1 MKLFLRLLTW
11 LRPFHWQV
19 ALAIILGSATVASNI
34 GLLGMAA
41 YLIAAAALV
50 PLLVLLTLPIFLV
63 RFLGVARATSRY
75 TERLVAH
82 HVTFRLL
89 AQLRTWV
96 YSRLEPLAPRR
107 LGSRRSQRRGVE
119 GLAGLVEAAAAPPVA
134 AALVD

>member
-41 YLIAAAALV
+41 YRIAAAIV

-63 RFLGVARATSRY
+63 RFLAVARATSRY
-75 TERLVAH
+75 TERLVAP
-82 HVTFRLL
+82 HVTSRLL
-89 AQLRTWV
+89 AQFRTWV
-96 YSRLEPLAPRR
+96 YSRLAPLAPAQ
-107 LGSRRSQRRGVE
+107 LLMQPSG
-119 GLAGLVEAAAAPPVA
+119 APPF
-134 AALVD
+134 LPPTIP